1 MSAQRKIMLITGASG
16 GIGADLAR
24 HAGLKGHDLA
34 LVARNREAL
43 DALADEIARYPGR
56 TAPRPLVLDYDLAAP
71 EAPAAV
77 EDLLA
82 LAGASVEIL
91 VNNAGYGLIGSAAE
105 SDRAAQLG
113 MIDLNI
119 RALTELSLRFSADL
133 IANKGRLLNVAS
145 VAAYMPGPGMAVYY
159 ASKAYVLSFTEAL
172 SKELEPHGVT
182 VTALCPGPV
191 PTGFGAR
198 AGFGGMMDWIKFF
211 QLSPEAVAEAGYNAM
226 MAGKRVE
233 IPGLFTKLTIGAIAV
248 MPKSLLLDNVAA
260 VQLRRKR
267 EVGKE

>member
-1 MSAQRKIMLITGASG
+1 MLITGASG

-56 TAPRPLVLDYDLAAP
+56 AAPRPLVLDYDLAAP
-71 EAPAAV
+71 EAPAAI

-82 LAGASVEIL
+82 LAGARVEIL
-91 VNNAGYGLIGSAAE
+91 VNNAGYGLLGSAAE

-119 RALTELSLRFSADL
+119 RALTDLSLRFAQDL

-172 SKELEPHGVT
+172 SKELAPHGVT

-198 AGFGGMMDWIKFF
+198 AGFSGMMNWIKFF

-226 MAGKRVE
+226 MSGKRVE
-233 IPGLFTKLTIGAIAV
+233 IPGLFTRLMVGAVGLT
-248 MPKSLLLDNVAA
+248 PKSLLLDNVAA

-267 EVGKE
+267 EVGRE